1 MTEIKTSHQL
11 DVILLAETW
20 LKKSTENRVNIPGYN
35 QSRVNIPGYNLVCSH
50 RKHKRGGGVGIL
62 LAAKLQHREQT
73 DLTLNIPDFESITI
87 EIKTHND
94 SIFVCAL
101 YRPPNTNEKEFN
113 KNYKRLLK
121 RFSRNQ
127 LDRLIIGSDHN
138 MDFLKH
144 EKHIHTRDFIEI
156 NLDYQLLPTVT
167 KPTRITRT
175 TSTLIDNIFIAK
187 KYQGGYRLCRP
198 ESTFHAPYKVMIRVQ

>member
-20 LKKSTENRVNIPGYN
+20 LKKSTKN
-35 QSRVNIPGYNLVCSH
+35 QVNIPGYNLVCSH

-62 LAAKLQHREQT
+62 LAAKLQHRERP
-73 DLTLNIPDFESITI
+73 DLILNIPDFELITI

-121 RFSRNQ
+121 KFSRNQ

-144 EKHIHTRDFIEI
+144 EKHIHTRDFIET
-156 NLDYQLLPTVT
+156 NLDYQ
-167 KPTRITRT
+167 
-175 TSTLIDNIFIAK
+175 
-187 KYQGGYRLCRP
+187 
-198 ESTFHAPYKVMIRVQ
+198 

>member
-1 MTEIKTSHQL
+1 M
-11 DVILLAETW
+11 
-20 LKKSTENRVNIPGYN
+20 
-35 QSRVNIPGYNLVCSH
+35 CSH
-50 RKHKRGGGVGIL
+50 RKRKRGRGVGIL
-62 LAAKLQHREQT
+62 LAAKLQHRERP

-94 SIFVCAL
+94 SMFVCAL

-121 RFSRNQ
+121 KFSRNQ

-144 EKHIHTRDFIEI
+144 EKHIHTRDFIET

-175 TSTLIDNIFIAK
+175 TSTLIDNIFIGK
-187 KYQGGYRLCRP
+187 KYQGGYRSIANKHRSIEP
-198 ESTFHAPYKVMIRVQ
+198 IQENY